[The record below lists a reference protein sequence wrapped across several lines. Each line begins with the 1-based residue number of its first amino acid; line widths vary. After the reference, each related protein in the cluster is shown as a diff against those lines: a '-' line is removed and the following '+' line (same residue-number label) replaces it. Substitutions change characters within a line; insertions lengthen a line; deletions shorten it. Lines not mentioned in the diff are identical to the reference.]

1 MKKREKLKLFLKK
14 ISNKKN
20 LINKINFN
28 KLIEKGNFK
37 LEIPFKDTLANFK
50 SNSLLKDQFLIFSK
64 IKSKLK
70 ILTDKKYFSNYQ
82 KKIKRLKISG
92 LLNSTKKSKNTNI
105 DQKKT
110 KRNQKKSNINQKS
123 INLKNLFSF
132 QFNQKKTTRNQKK
145 ANINKK
151 RINPKNL
158 FSFQLNQINNQF
170 ELFRKKFKLVISKTR
185 FNNDFNELFIK
196 YFPKAENK
204 DNKSTNFF
212 VVVHYSEHKLSISKI
227 LFDKKV
233 FNVEDLISINI
244 PTAIVGDFK
253 VENKSDLLNIL
264 GDIFS
269 LFDITNK
276 PVMLLLGSS
285 FFTIK
290 SFDDSELV
298 SFSEDNPQLLSKS
311 PFLPDDTLIQYS
323 RSSGNKL
330 TSYHRVVYSNKKV
343 MDTWI
348 EVLSDLGQPLVGVTC
363 SCIHL
368 IEEITKK
375 FKKLSILCDVDMG
388 STYIYIEKENC
399 ELNTFKL
406 PFGASNYIS
415 TDKKISEQFFERLGN
430 SISSII
436 EKFGYPNTNQIFLI
450 GEGIDKLEIDN
461 LDVDQK
467 FKKFPDEIF
476 MNYKVNKNIDKS
488 IVLENKSNL
497 IKMTSVTEIINK

>member
-1 MKKREKLKLFLKK
+1 MNKINNMKKREKLKLFIKE

-20 LINKINFN
+20 LINNINFN

-37 LEIPFKDTLANFK
+37 LEIPFKETLSNLK
-50 SNSLLKDQFLIFSK
+50 SNSLLKDQSLIFSK
-64 IKSKLK
+64 IKSKFN
-70 ILTDKKYFSNYQ
+70 ILTDKKSFSNYQ
-82 KKIKRLKISG
+82 KKIKRLKISD
-92 LLNSTKKSKNTNI
+92 LLSSTKKSKKTN
-105 DQKKT
+105 
-110 KRNQKKSNINQKS
+110 RNQKKANINQKK

-132 QFNQKKTTRNQKK
+132 QLNQKKTNRNQKK
-145 ANINKK
+145 ANINQKK
-151 RINPKNL
+151 ANINQK
-158 FSFQLNQINNQF
+158 NNQF
-170 ELFRKKFKLVISKTR
+170 ELFKKKFKLAISKTR
-185 FNNDFNELFIK
+185 FNNYLKELVVK

-212 VVVHYSEHKLSISKI
+212 VVIHYSEHKLTISKI

-233 FNVEDLISINI
+233 FNIEDLISINI

-269 LFDITNK
+269 LFDISSK

-311 PFLPDDTLIQYS
+311 PYLPNDTLIQYS
-323 RSSGNKL
+323 RSTGNKL

-343 MDTWI
+343 MDSWI
-348 EVLSDLGQPLVGVTC
+348 DVLSDLGQPLVGITC

-368 IEEITKK
+368 IEAITKK

-415 TDKKISEQFFERLGN
+415 TDKKISEQFFERLHK
-430 SISSII
+430 SISSIVK
-436 EKFGYPNTNQIFLI
+436 KFGYTITNEIFLI

-461 LDVDQK
+461 LDLDQK
-467 FKKFPDEIF
+467 FKKFPDELF

-488 IVLENKSNL
+488 IILENKSNL

>member
-1 MKKREKLKLFLKK
+1 MNKIKNMKKREKLKLFIKE

-20 LINKINFN
+20 LINNINFN

-37 LEIPFKDTLANFK
+37 LEIPFKKTLANFK
-50 SNSLLKDQFLIFSK
+50 SNILPKDQSLIFSK
-64 IKSKLK
+64 IKSRLN
-70 ILTDKKYFSNYQ
+70 ILTDKKSFSNYQ
-82 KKIKRLKISG
+82 KKIKRLKISN
-92 LLNSTKKSKNTNI
+92 LLKRTKKSKKANI
-105 DQKKT
+105 
-110 KRNQKKSNINQKS
+110 
-123 INLKNLFSF
+123 
-132 QFNQKKTTRNQKK
+132 NQKK
-145 ANINKK
+145 ANINQKK
-151 RINPKNL
+151 INIKNL
-158 FSFQLNQINNQF
+158 FSFQLNQTNNQF
-170 ELFRKKFKLVISKTR
+170 ELFKKKFKLSISKTR
-185 FNNDFNELFIK
+185 FNNYLKELVLK
-196 YFPKAENK
+196 YFPKAENI

-212 VVVHYSEHKLSISKI
+212 VVIHYSEHKLTISKI

-233 FNVEDLISINI
+233 FSIEDLISINI

-264 GDIFS
+264 GDIFA
-269 LFDITNK
+269 LFDISSK

-311 PFLPDDTLIQYS
+311 PYLPDDTLIQYS
-323 RSSGNKL
+323 RSTGNKL
-330 TSYHRVVYSNKKV
+330 TSYHRVVYSNKKI
-343 MDTWI
+343 MDSWI

-368 IEEITKK
+368 IEAITKK

-388 STYIYIEKENC
+388 STYIYIENENC
-399 ELNTFKL
+399 ELNSFKL

-415 TDKKISEQFFERLGN
+415 TDKKISEQFFERLHN
-430 SISSII
+430 SISLIVK
-436 EKFGYPNTNQIFLI
+436 KFGYTITNEILLI

-461 LDVDQK
+461 LDLDQK

-476 MNYKVNKNIDKS
+476 MNYQVNKNIDKS
-488 IVLENKSNL
+488 LILENKSNL
-497 IKMTSVTEIINK
+497 IKMASVTEIINK

>member
-1 MKKREKLKLFLKK
+1 M
-14 ISNKKN
+14 
-20 LINKINFN
+20 
-28 KLIEKGNFK
+28 
-37 LEIPFKDTLANFK
+37 
-50 SNSLLKDQFLIFSK
+50 
-64 IKSKLK
+64 
-70 ILTDKKYFSNYQ
+70 
-82 KKIKRLKISG
+82 
-92 LLNSTKKSKNTNI
+92 
-105 DQKKT
+105 
-110 KRNQKKSNINQKS
+110 
-123 INLKNLFSF
+123 
-132 QFNQKKTTRNQKK
+132 
-145 ANINKK
+145 
-151 RINPKNL
+151 
-158 FSFQLNQINNQF
+158 
-170 ELFRKKFKLVISKTR
+170 
-185 FNNDFNELFIK
+185 
-196 YFPKAENK
+196 
-204 DNKSTNFF
+204 
-212 VVVHYSEHKLSISKI
+212 VVHYSEHKLSISKI

-233 FNVEDLISINI
+233 FNVEDLISINV

-253 VENKSDLLNIL
+253 VENKTDFLNIL
-264 GDIFS
+264 EDIFS
-269 LFDITNK
+269 LFDVSSK

-348 EVLSDLGQPLVGVTC
+348 ELLSDLGRPLIGVTC

-368 IEEITKK
+368 IEAITKK

-415 TDKKISEQFFERLGN
+415 TDKKISEQFFERLHN
-430 SISSII
+430 SISSIV
-436 EKFGYPNTNQIFLI
+436 KKSGYTITNEIFLI
-450 GEGIDKLEIDN
+450 GEGIEKLEIDN
-461 LDVDQK
+461 LDLDQK

-476 MNYKVNKNIDKS
+476 MNYQVNKNIDKS
-488 IVLENKSNL
+488 LILENKSNL
-497 IKMTSVTEIINK
+497 IKMTALAEIINK

>member
-1 MKKREKLKLFLKK
+1 
-14 ISNKKN
+14 
-20 LINKINFN
+20 
-28 KLIEKGNFK
+28 
-37 LEIPFKDTLANFK
+37 
-50 SNSLLKDQFLIFSK
+50 
-64 IKSKLK
+64 
-70 ILTDKKYFSNYQ
+70 
-82 KKIKRLKISG
+82 
-92 LLNSTKKSKNTNI
+92 
-105 DQKKT
+105 
-110 KRNQKKSNINQKS
+110 
-123 INLKNLFSF
+123 
-132 QFNQKKTTRNQKK
+132 
-145 ANINKK
+145 
-151 RINPKNL
+151 
-158 FSFQLNQINNQF
+158 
-170 ELFRKKFKLVISKTR
+170 
-185 FNNDFNELFIK
+185 
-196 YFPKAENK
+196 
-204 DNKSTNFF
+204 
-212 VVVHYSEHKLSISKI
+212 
-227 LFDKKV
+227 
-233 FNVEDLISINI
+233 
-244 PTAIVGDFK
+244 
-253 VENKSDLLNIL
+253 
-264 GDIFS
+264 
-269 LFDITNK
+269 
-276 PVMLLLGSS
+276 
-285 FFTIK
+285 
-290 SFDDSELV
+290 LV

-430 SISSII
+430 SISSIV
-436 EKFGYPNTNQIFLI
+436 EKFGYPTTNQIFLI
-450 GEGIDKLEIDN
+450 GEGFDKLEIDN

-497 IKMTSVTEIINK
+497 IKMTSVTEIINKWLNITFYLITKELKFGRKD

>member
-50 SNSLLKDQFLIFSK
+50 SNSLLKDKSLIFSK
-64 IKSKLK
+64 IKSKLN

-105 DQKKT
+105 NQKKT
-110 KRNQKKSNINQKS
+110 NRNQKKASINLQR

-132 QFNQKKTTRNQKK
+132 Q
-145 ANINKK
+145 
-151 RINPKNL
+151 
-158 FSFQLNQINNQF
+158 LNQTNNQF
-170 ELFRKKFKLVISKTR
+170 ELIKKKFKLAISKTR
-185 FNNDFNELFIK
+185 FNNDLKELVIK
-196 YFPKAENK
+196 YFPKTENK
-204 DNKSTNFF
+204 ANKSTNFF

-227 LFDKKV
+227 LFDKKI
-233 FNVEDLISINI
+233 FSVEDLISINI

-430 SISSII
+430 SISSIV
-436 EKFGYPNTNQIFLI
+436 EKFGYPTTNQIFLI
-450 GEGIDKLEIDN
+450 GEGIDKLEIEN
-461 LDVDQK
+461 LDLDQK

-497 IKMTSVTEIINK
+497 IKMTSVTEIINKWLNITFYLITKELKLGKKD